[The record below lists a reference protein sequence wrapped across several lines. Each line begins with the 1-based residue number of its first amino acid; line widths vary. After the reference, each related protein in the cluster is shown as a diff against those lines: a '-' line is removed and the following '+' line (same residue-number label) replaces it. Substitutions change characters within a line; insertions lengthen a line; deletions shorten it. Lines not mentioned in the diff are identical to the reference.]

1 MRLLLTIL
9 LISTFA
15 VADNDVKQAK
25 RDFREG
31 VKLQKK
37 DPQRAFELLRQAAD
51 LAPKNAE
58 YATARELAR
67 QQLVYSHVQEGNRL
81 LASGNSAAAQ
91 DEFRA
96 ALELDPT
103 NDFAL
108 QRLRDLAPPDQL
120 PARALQIAAQSSEIE
135 LRPAPGRKSFHF
147 NGDTRAFLEQLG
159 RAFNV
164 TIQFDD
170 SFISRRARIDLDDV
184 DFYTAL
190 QVANQLSKS
199 FGVPI
204 DETHLLEVANTPDNH
219 RQFDHFSMRTF
230 YLPETGTPQEMNEI
244 VSLLRGLFD
253 VKFILPQAS
262 QRSVTVRAPKTILDA
277 ATRFLENLDQG
288 APQVMLE
295 LRAYEINQSMTRN
308 LGLQLP
314 TSIQVVNVPTALAS
328 LQSNPATQDL
338 INQLI
343 ATGTINQSTA
353 QAIPALLAQLQSQ
366 QNGGLSQSALT
377 FGGGN
382 TLTAV
387 VFPSPT
393 VTANFSYNDS
403 RVTSLEQ
410 LHLRASRNNPATMK
424 IGSRVPILNASYAP
438 IFNTSSIAQVIQNQ
452 SFQAPFPSF
461 SYEDIGVNLKATPKI
476 HLPDEELL
484 TSQSLNRSTAQSSNP
499 ASVTL
504 DLDIQIRALTGQAF
518 NGVPIISNRQYTGSV
533 RLNEGEPAVVV
544 GYLTRADQL
553 SMNGPIGIGQ
563 LPALGRL
570 LSNENKQRNNTELLI
585 TITPHVVRGRAPGI
599 ATEQWLPPGS

>member
-9 LISTFA
+9 LFSTLA
-15 VADNDVKQAK
+15 VAANDAKQAA
-25 RDFREG
+25 RDFRQG

-37 DPQRAFELLRQAAD
+37 DPQRAFDLFRHAAD
-51 LAPKNAE
+51 LAPKNVE

-81 LASGNSAAAQ
+81 LASANSAEAQ
-91 DEFRA
+91 NEFRA

-108 QRLRDLAPPDQL
+108 QRLRDLAPLDAL
-120 PARALQIAAQSSEIE
+120 PSHELQRASVSSEIE
-135 LRPAPGRKSFHF
+135 LGPAPGRKSFHF

-159 RAFNV
+159 GAFNV

-170 SFISRRARIDLDDV
+170 GFISRRARIDLDDV

-190 QVANQLSKS
+190 GVANQLSKS
-199 FGVPI
+199 FSVPI
-204 DETHLLEVANTPDNH
+204 DESHLLMVANTPDNH

-230 YLPETGTPQEMNEI
+230 YLPDTGTPQEMNDI

-253 VKFILPQAS
+253 IKFILPQSS

-277 ATRFLENLDQG
+277 AARFLENLDQG
-288 APQVMLE
+288 SPQVMLDM
-295 LRAYEINQSMTRN
+295 RAYEINQSMIRN

-314 TSIQVVNVPTALAS
+314 TSVQVFNVPTVLAS
-328 LQSNPATQDL
+328 LQNNPATQDL

-343 ATGTINQSTA
+343 STGAINQSTA

-366 QNGGLSQSALT
+366 QNPLLSQGFLT
-377 FGGGN
+377 FGGGK
-382 TLTAV
+382 TLSAV
-387 VFPSPT
+387 TFAG

-410 LHLRASRNNPATMK
+410 LQLRASQNSPATMK
-424 IGSRVPILNASYAP
+424 IGTRVPILNASFAP
-438 IFNTSSIAQVIQNQ
+438 IFNSPAIAQVLGNQ

-476 HLPDEELL
+476 HLPQEISFDSPSPGL
-484 TSQSLNRSTAQSSNP
+484 

-504 DLDIQIRALTGQAF
+504 ELDLEIRALTGQAF
-518 NGVPIISNRQYTGSV
+518 NGVPVISNRQYTGSV
-533 RLNEGEPAVVV
+533 RLNEGEPAILV
-544 GYLTRADQL
+544 GYLTNADQR
-553 SMNGPIGIGQ
+553 SMNGPIGVGQ
-563 LPALGRL
+563 LPALGRV
-570 LSNENKQRNNTELLI
+570 LSDENKQKTDTELLI
-585 TITPHVVRGRAPGI
+585 MITPHVVRGRAPGL
-599 ATEQWLPPGS
+599 ATEQWLPPGK

>member
-1 MRLLLTIL
+1 MRLLLAIL
-9 LISTFA
+9 LISTLA
-15 VADNDVKQAK
+15 LAENDAKQAA
-25 RDFREG
+25 RDFRQG

-37 DPQRAFELLRQAAD
+37 DPLRAFDLFRQASD

-67 QQLVYSHVQEGNRL
+67 QQLVYSHIQQGDRL
-81 LASGNSAAAQ
+81 LASGKLADAQ
-91 DEFRA
+91 NEFRA

-108 QRLRDLAPPDQL
+108 QRLRDLAPPDPL
-120 PARALQIAAQSSEIE
+120 PSRGLQRASASSEVE
-135 LRPAPGRKSFHF
+135 LYAASGRRSFHF

-170 SFISRRARIDLDDV
+170 SFISRRAKIDLDDV

-190 QVANQLSKS
+190 GVANQLSKS

-204 DETHLLEVANTPDNH
+204 DETHLLMLANTPDNH
-219 RQFDHFSMRTF
+219 RQFDHLSMRTF
-230 YLPETGTPQEMNEI
+230 YLPDTGTPQEMNEI

-253 VKFILPQAS
+253 IKFILPQAS

-288 APQVMLE
+288 PPQVMLDIH
-295 LRAYEINQSMTRN
+295 AFEINGSMARN

-314 TSIQVVNVPTALAS
+314 TSIQVLNVPTALAS
-328 LQSNPATQDL
+328 IQSNPAAQDL

-353 QAIPALLAQLQSQ
+353 QAIPALLAQLQGQ
-366 QNGGLSQSALT
+366 QNAVPTSVLT

-382 TLTAV
+382 TLSAI
-387 VFPSPT
+387 VFPT
-393 VTANFSYNDS
+393 VTANFQYSDS
-403 RVTSLEQ
+403 RVTNLEQ
-410 LHLRASRNNPATMK
+410 LQLRASQNIPATMK
-424 IGSRVPILNASYAP
+424 IGTRVPILNASYAP
-438 IFNTSSIAQVIQNQ
+438 IFNTPAIAQVLGNQ

-476 HLPDEELL
+476 HLPQEISFD
-484 TSQSLNRSTAQSSNP
+484 SRSP
-499 ASVTL
+499 GLASVTL
-504 DLDIQIRALTGQAF
+504 DLDLQIRSLTGQAF
-518 NGVPIISNRQYTGSV
+518 NGVPVISNRQYTGSV
-533 RLNEGEPAVVV
+533 RLQEGEPAILV
-544 GYLTRADQL
+544 GYLTNSDQR
-553 SMNGPIGIGQ
+553 SMAGPIGVGQ
-563 LPALGRL
+563 LPALGHL
-570 LSNENKQRNNTELLI
+570 LSNENKQKTDTELLI
-585 TITPHVVRGRAPGI
+585 MITPHVVRGRAPGL
-599 ATEQWLPPGS
+599 ATEQWLPPGN